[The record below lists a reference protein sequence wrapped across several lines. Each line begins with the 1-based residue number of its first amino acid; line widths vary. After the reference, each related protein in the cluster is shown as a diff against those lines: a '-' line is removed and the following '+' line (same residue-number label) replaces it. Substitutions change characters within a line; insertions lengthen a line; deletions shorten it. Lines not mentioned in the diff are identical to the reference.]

1 MLHIQTIRIVT
12 KDEILALGAI
22 SNVKIAVHVHPTVP
36 AAIPR
41 VAAHLQVPH
50 AQFAQLAVG

>member
-1 MLHIQTIRIVT
+1 MLHIQTIRIVS

-50 AQFAQLAVG
+50 AQFAQLHVR

>member
-1 MLHIQTIRIVT
+1 MLHIQTICIVS
-12 KDEILALGAI
+12 KDEIFAFRAI
-22 SNVKIAVHVHPTVP
+22 ANVKIAVHVHPTVP

-50 AQFAQLAVG
+50 AQFAQLAVW